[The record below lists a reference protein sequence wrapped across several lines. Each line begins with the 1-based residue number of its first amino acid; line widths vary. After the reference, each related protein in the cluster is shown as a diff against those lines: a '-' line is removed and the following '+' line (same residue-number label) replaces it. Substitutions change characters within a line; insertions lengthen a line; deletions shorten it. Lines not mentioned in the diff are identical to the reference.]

1 MAVIKIILLVLLG
14 LFLLLLLFVTL
25 ALFFPFSYSVKGKGD
40 GSFHFRI
47 NLHWLFYFLNFTIRL
62 SVGGEKEPPKGAL
75 RILGIPIL
83 RIPKKKKKPK
93 RSGKTKKAESEQESP
108 EEEHASEENTE
119 EQGESRGSEAADTAE
134 KTEAAGT
141 AEETEGTDEETGS
154 PKKPKAS
161 SKVKEILA
169 ELKDERNKAALK
181 KVLEEVKKIL
191 KLVFPKKIRM
201 NLTFSTG
208 DPANTGKL
216 LGIACFFP
224 PVYARGNRICPDF
237 EADKAYL
244 AGTFSV
250 KGYIILI
257 TLIIPAVRMLLDK
270 NVRRIIGK
278 LRKKK

>member
-14 LFLLLLLFVTL
+14 LFLLLLLFGTL
-25 ALFFPFSYSVKGKGD
+25 ALFFPFSYSVKGKGN
-40 GSFHFRI
+40 GSIHFRI
-47 NLHWLFYFLNFTIRL
+47 NVHWLFYFLNFTIRL

-75 RILGIPIL
+75 RILGIPLL

-93 RSGKTKKAESEQESP
+93 KSRKTKEAESEQEAAETEQP
-108 EEEHASEENTE
+108 EECASEENRGDRE
-119 EQGESRGSEAADTAE
+119 EPKEPKNDTAE
-134 KTEAAGT
+134 KTEDN
-141 AEETEGTDEETGS
+141 DEKTGS
-154 PKKPKAS
+154 SKESKAP
-161 SKVKEILA
+161 SKIKEILG
-169 ELKDERNKAALK
+169 ELKDERNKAAVK

-191 KLVFPKKIRM
+191 KLVFPKKFRL

-216 LGIACFFP
+216 LGVACFFP